1 MRESILQKV
10 LAKTLL
16 RFLTCGSVDDGKST
30 LIGRLL
36 YDAGLVPEDQWAA
49 VERLSAQRGQTGGM
63 PDYSLLLDG
72 LLDERAQGITI
83 DVAWRYFHTPRRKFI
98 LGDAPGHEQYTR
110 NMATGASQ
118 CDLALILV
126 DARKGILPQTR
137 RHTAITRL
145 LGIENVVVVVN
156 KMDLVKSDELAFI
169 NLQRDFLGFAR
180 PFGVTEPVFIPVSAI
195 HGENVVHRSERMPW
209 YTGSTLLDYLETV
222 EAGGAATNRALR
234 LPVQWV
240 NRTADFRGYSGT
252 VSSGGIRK
260 GQAVTVLPSGV
271 RSRVASIVTLDGERD
286 EAVAG
291 NAVTVAL
298 AEDIDVTR
306 GDVIVAQQ
314 DASAVVTDQFDAKLV
329 WMDEQPLLAG
339 RRYELRIG
347 TATVPATVRRLI
359 HRLNLQTMMHE
370 AAVQLD
376 KNDLGECEVITERPV
391 QCDLYAAFRDT
402 GSFILVD
409 RISNATV
416 AAGMVSANEP
426 RKVFWEDITIDKA
439 ARSRSKGQRSR
450 IVWFT
455 GLSGAGKSTL
465 ANAVELALYREGLH
479 TYLLDG
485 DNVRH
490 GISRDL
496 GFGDTDRIENT
507 RRVGELAK
515 LMVDAGLIVLVSLIS
530 PFRAERR
537 MVRDLVADDE
547 FVEVYVSTPLATCEE
562 RDPKG
567 LYKLAR
573 AGKVKDFTGIS
584 SPYEPPEHPE
594 LVLDTSV
601 ESLDACVRRIVALM
615 MEKK

>member
-72 LLDERAQGITI
+72 LLDERTQGITI

-222 EAGGAATNRALR
+222 EASGAATNRALR

-329 WMDEQPLLAG
+329 WMDEQPLHAG